1 MIRKNRNSITRTAL
15 YWTAEGK
22 RKRGRPKNT
31 WRRTVEGEMK
41 TMNNTWRRTVEGE
54 MKTMNDTLGTVKK
67 MAKDR
72 QKWKTFVA
80 ALHANGISGSK

>member
-1 MIRKNRNSITRTAL
+1 MTTILLRRRWKWIGHVIRKNRNSITRTAL
-15 YWTAEGK
+15 YWTEEGK

-31 WRRTVEGEMK
+31 WRHTVEGEMK
-41 TMNNTWRRTVEGE
+41 TMNNTWGTVE
-54 MKTMNDTLGTVKK
+54 K

-72 QKWKTFVA
+72 QKCFVA